1 MKITRLRIQTNR
13 RQTIWLFEI
22 VTDALNSGLPLRQ
35 IQLAVTAGIE
45 RGASGSKFQRS
56 TRYTTLPPFTR
67 PVLLIVGSLLVEMFV
82 PDVNVKCK

>member
-1 MKITRLRIQTNR
+1 MKITRLRIQTDR

-45 RGASGSKFQRS
+45 KFQRS
-56 TRYTTLPPFTR
+56 NRYTTLPPYIR
-67 PVLLIVGSLLVEMFV
+67 PVLLIAGSLLVEMFV
-82 PDVNVKCK
+82 PDINVKCK